1 VIPLVALLI
10 GAVLGLIVQPAVP
23 VALVRYLPVAIV
35 AALDAIFGAV
45 RARFDGAFSEQVFL
59 ASFLSNVVLAAF
71 LVYLGD
77 QIGVGSDLS
86 LAVVVVFGVRIFSN
100 LAAIRRH
107 LFGA

>member
-1 VIPLVALLI
+1 MIPLVALLI

-45 RARFDGAFSEQVFL
+45 RARLDGAFNEQVFL
-59 ASFLSNVVLAAF
+59 VSFLSNVVLAAF

-86 LAVVVVFGVRIFSN
+86 LAVVVVFGVRIFGN
-100 LAAIRRH
+100 LAAIRKH

>member
-1 VIPLVALLI
+1 MIPLVALLI
-10 GAVLGLIVQPAVP
+10 GAVLGLIVEPTVP
-23 VALVRYLPVAIV
+23 VALARYLSVAIV

-45 RARFDGAFSEQVFL
+45 RARLDGVFSERIFL
-59 ASFLSNVVLAAF
+59 VSFLSNVVLAAF

-86 LAVVVVFGVRIFSN
+86 LAVVVVLGVRMFGN
-100 LAAIRRH
+100 LAAIRQH